1 MIATTTIIGQRT
13 LRGRA
18 ATLGIWNNMYNEL
31 DTIKPLATR
40 TAIWSQGV
48 GIFGCML
55 QLKPITAKAIAGQ
68 NSN

>member
-1 MIATTTIIGQRT
+1 
-13 LRGRA
+13 
-18 ATLGIWNNMYNEL
+18 MYNEL

-55 QLKPITAKAIAGQ
+55 QLKPITVKAIAGQ